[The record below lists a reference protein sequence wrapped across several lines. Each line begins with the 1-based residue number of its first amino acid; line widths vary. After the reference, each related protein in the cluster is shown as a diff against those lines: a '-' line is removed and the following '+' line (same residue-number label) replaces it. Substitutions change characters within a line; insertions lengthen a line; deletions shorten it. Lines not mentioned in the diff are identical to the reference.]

1 MGNKKEHDWLLYV
14 LIIGFLISVSL
25 FIIASRVALPLLDVS
40 MIWSGGSFQITFTG
54 IAEIIVAIGFAIGII
69 WRLIKKVKK

>member
-1 MGNKKEHDWLLYV
+1 MENKKEHDRFLYV
-14 LIIGFLISVSL
+14 LIIGFLIPVSL

>member
-25 FIIASRVALPLLDVS
+25 FIIASSVALPLLDVS

-54 IAEIIVAIGFAIGII
+54 IAEIIVAISFAIGII
-69 WRLIKKVKK
+69 LKLLKK

>member
-25 FIIASRVALPLLDVS
+25 FIMASSVALPLLDVS

-54 IAEIIVAIGFAIGII
+54 IAEIIVAISFAIGII
-69 WRLIKKVKK
+69 LKLLKK

>member
-25 FIIASRVALPLLDVS
+25 FIIASSVALPLLDVS

-69 WRLIKKVKK
+69 YEKTKKVKK